1 MADTITASKTLDIGI
16 EYEYGSADEP
26 NRKLTTTIKLKN
38 FKSNITE
45 SQIKTA
51 FDQQNVLIYGYDG
64 NDNPQFVTPENIYTA
79 STTNQTINNLDVGWE
94 D

>member
-16 EYEYGSADEP
+16 EYGSADEQ

-38 FKSNITE
+38 FKSNVTE

-64 NDNPQFVTPENIYTA
+64 NNNPQPVTPENIYTA
-79 STTNQTINNLDVGWE
+79 STTNQTINNIDVGWE